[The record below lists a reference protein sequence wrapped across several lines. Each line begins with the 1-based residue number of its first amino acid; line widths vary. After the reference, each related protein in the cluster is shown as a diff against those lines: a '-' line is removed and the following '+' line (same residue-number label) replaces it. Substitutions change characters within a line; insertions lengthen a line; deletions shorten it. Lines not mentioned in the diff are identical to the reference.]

1 MTATKIQVFSSTE
14 RNQNRNWQLR
24 LKLHFGNFS
33 RLAIIEGLTN
43 HDARKTMQV
52 THRHVAPAKLK
63 YQAKL
68 RGFRVLDTAVTRILH
83 KNALEYAIFI
93 FLNS

>member
-33 RLAIIEGLTN
+33 RLAIIDGLTN
-43 HDARKTMQV
+43 HDARKTASDASACCTREAQILSEV
-52 THRHVAPAKLK
+52 ARISSFRHCCYTHFA
-63 YQAKL
+63 
-68 RGFRVLDTAVTRILH
+68 
-83 KNALEYAIFI
+83 
-93 FLNS
+93 